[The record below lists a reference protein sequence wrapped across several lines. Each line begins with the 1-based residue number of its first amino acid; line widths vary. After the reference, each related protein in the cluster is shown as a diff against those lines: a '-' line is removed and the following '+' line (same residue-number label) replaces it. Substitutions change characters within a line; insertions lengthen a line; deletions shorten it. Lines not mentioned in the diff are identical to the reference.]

1 MDFPAAVL
9 LAVGYSEFKFR
20 RLTIP
25 VPQKGAQHIA
35 ASSSPS
41 SKEAGVQCVRSVT
54 TASPTHELDPS
65 KAEQGRVKC

>member
-1 MDFPAAVL
+1 MDFPAVVL
-9 LAVGYSEFKFR
+9 LDLGFSEFKFR

-25 VPQKGAQHIA
+25 VPHKGTQHIA

-41 SKEAGVQCVRSVT
+41 SKEAGVQCIHSAT
-54 TASPTHELDPS
+54 TASPTHELETS